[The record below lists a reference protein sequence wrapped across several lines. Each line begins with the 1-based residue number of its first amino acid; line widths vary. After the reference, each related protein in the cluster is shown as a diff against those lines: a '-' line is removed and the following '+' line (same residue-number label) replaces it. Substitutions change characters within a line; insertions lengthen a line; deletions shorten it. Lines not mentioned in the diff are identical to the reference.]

1 MTIAP
6 LAALGIANTAFSLLR
21 SLTAGAAAPAGPASR
36 PLAASAWHEVAAS
49 LDVRAAT
56 PAQMAQAAQALCDAG
71 LITVEECAT
80 LCLDPVAV
88 PGGLRTAPD
97 AAGRVDWLAEFQ
109 ARLQHAR
116 AQGQSLVAD
125 RLEAAMEVLQRLA
138 AARRGPVHAVA

>member
-21 SLTAGAAAPAGPASR
+21 SLTAGASAPAASAPR
-36 PLAASAWHEVAAS
+36 PLAISPWHQAAAS

-56 PAQMAQAAQALCDAG
+56 PAQLAQTAQALCDAG

-80 LCLDPVAV
+80 LCLDPAAVA
-88 PGGLRTAPD
+88 GRMQTAPD

-109 ARLQHAR
+109 ARLDHAR

-125 RLEAAMEVLQRLA
+125 RLEAAVEILQRLA
-138 AARRGPVHAVA
+138 AARRGPLHAVA